1 MTGKEVLHIDADQ
14 ATDGLVIIEAS
25 FGIKFGKDELA
36 HIETLGEFCDHVTNK
51 IELAHADGCTTQQ
64 AFYKLRDAIST
75 VLHMDNIH
83 PGTPLSTIFPRQNRI
98 AKVKAVE
105 QHLGFELSI
114 LSAHIFIS
122 LSLVAIFVIS
132 FIALFI
138 QWPIGLCGIIAVI
151 PGFWLAA
158 KTGKEMD
165 LQTIGQVAEQMQRE
179 NYLKSRRNP
188 LTVNKKEIEKVLTDW
203 FSNELDLNKAQL
215 TRDSKFV

>member
-1 MTGKEVLHIDADQ
+1 MTDKEVLHIDADQ
-14 ATDGLVIIEAS
+14 ATDGLFEIEAS
-25 FGIKFGKDELA
+25 FGIKFGQDELT
-36 HIETLGEFCDHVTNK
+36 HIRTLGEFCDHVTNK

-75 VLHMDNIH
+75 VLHIDNIH
-83 PGTPLSTIFPRQNRI
+83 PDTPLSTVFPRQNRI

-105 QHLGFELSI
+105 RHLGFELSI
-114 LSAHIFIS
+114 LSAHTFIG
-122 LSLVAIFVIS
+122 LSLMAIFVIS

-138 QWPIGLCGIIAVI
+138 HWPTGLCGIAVTI
-151 PGFWLAA
+151 LGFWLAF
-158 KTGKEMD
+158 KTGKELD
-165 LQTIGQVAEQMQRE
+165 LQNIGQVAEQMQRE

-203 FSNELDLNKAQL
+203 FSNEFDVNKAQL